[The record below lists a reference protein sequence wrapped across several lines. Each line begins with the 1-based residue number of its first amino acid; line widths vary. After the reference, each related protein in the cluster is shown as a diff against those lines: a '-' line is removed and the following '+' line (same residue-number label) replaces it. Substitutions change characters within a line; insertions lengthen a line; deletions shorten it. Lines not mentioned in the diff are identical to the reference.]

1 MSYQFP
7 PDIDAFVKNQ
17 LASGRYASED
27 ELVREA
33 FEALRR
39 QNEDVAAIQAG
50 IEDEQ
55 AGRMKPLAE
64 VDAALRERNQIPP
77 EG

>member
-27 ELVREA
+27 DLIREA
-33 FEALRR
+33 FDALRR
-39 QNEDVAAIQAG
+39 QEEDIAAIQAG
-50 IEDEQ
+50 IEDER
-55 AGRMKPLAE
+55 AGRVKSLAD
-64 VDAALRERNQIPP
+64 VDAAMRERYQIPP
-77 EG
+77 DG